1 MRRIPI
7 FILIITVLFPVIV
20 NAQSIE
26 ERVTE
31 HRLSNG
37 FKVLM
42 LERHTSPT
50 VALYILFKAGAAD
63 EDPDSV
69 GIAHLLEHMLFKGTN
84 SIGTTNFEKEK
95 ILLELIDETG
105 TALDAERAKG
115 VDADEGRIQ
124 ELEQR
129 LNELQEEANTYIV
142 RNEYESW
149 YTRHGAQGF
158 NAATSK
164 DYTLY
169 MIELPSNKVELW
181 AMLESDRLKNYVLRD
196 FYTERQ
202 AVLEER
208 RMRVDTNPFGKL
220 SESFLETAF
229 QEHPYGVSI
238 IGMPEDINSLSKE
251 KANRFFADHY
261 TPENGVIIM
270 VGDLVPDEVIPMLE
284 KYFGV
289 IPAKRPAHSS
299 IMGEP
304 KQQELR
310 RVEVQFDAEPSLVIG
325 YHKPTIPHSDNFVFD
340 MIGGILSY
348 GRTSRLYRNIVEKGL
363 ALSAYSFNGHPGE
376 RYDNLFIFAGSP
388 RAPHTTEELE
398 MAFYEEIERLKHEP
412 VEPSEFERVLK
423 LIDAAFVRA
432 LQSNSGMAG
441 WLASSE
447 ATAGSWRYM
456 LTWRDEIRKV
466 KPEDVVRVA
475 QSYFTEENRTVG
487 TLVTQREGK
496 KQ

>member
-1 MRRIPI
+1 MRRI
-7 FILIITVLFPVIV
+7 FILLLTIAVLIPVFV
-20 NAQSIE
+20 HAQTIE
-26 ERVTE
+26 ESVTE

-42 LERHTSPT
+42 LERHSSPT
-50 VALYILFKAGAAD
+50 VALYILFKAGAVD

-69 GIAHLLEHMLFKGTN
+69 GIAHLLEHMLFKGTD
-84 SIGTTNFEKEK
+84 SIGTTNFDKEK
-95 ILLELIDETG
+95 ILLHEIDETG

-115 VDADEGRIQ
+115 DGADEDHVKK
-124 ELEQR
+124 LEQR
-129 LNELQEEANTYIV
+129 LAELQEEAGTYIV

-169 MIELPSNKVELW
+169 MVELPSNKVELW

-208 RMRVDTNPFGKL
+208 RMRVDTNPFGML
-220 SESFLETAF
+220 SESFLDTAF
-229 QEHPYGVSI
+229 QDHPYGVSI
-238 IGMPEDINSLSKE
+238 IGMPDDINRLSKE
-251 KANRFFADHY
+251 KANRFFDNHY

-270 VGDLVPDEVIPMLE
+270 VGDVVPGDVIPMLE
-284 KYFGV
+284 KYFGS
-289 IPAKRPAHSS
+289 IPAKKPAQSM
-299 IMGEP
+299 ITREP
-304 KQQELR
+304 KQQTQR
-310 RVEVQFDAEPSLVIG
+310 RVNVQFDAEPSLMIG
-325 YHKPTIPHSDNFVFD
+325 YHKPAVPHSDNYVFD

-348 GRTSRLYRNIVEKGL
+348 GRTSRLYRNIVEEGL
-363 ALSAYSFNGHPGE
+363 ALSAYGFNGYPGE

-388 RAPHTTEELE
+388 RSPHTTEELE
-398 MAFYEEIERLKHEP
+398 EAIYGEIEKLKQEP
-412 VEPSEFERVLK
+412 VETAEFERVLK
-423 LIDAAFVRA
+423 LIDAGFVRA

-466 KPEDVVRVA
+466 KPEDVMRVA
-475 QSYFTEENRTVG
+475 QTYFTEENRTVG
-487 TLVTQREGK
+487 ALVRKREDN
-496 KQ
+496 